1 MGLSQI
7 SKKAGLSQISTKMV
21 TGSWD
26 LVKFH
31 QKPGL
36 GQFFAKMVTGSRN
49 FNRNN
54 FFKL

>member
-1 MGLSQI
+1 MGHNQI
-7 SKKAGLSQISTKMV
+7 SKKAGLSQISTKMA
-21 TGSWD
+21 TGSGD

-36 GQFFAKMVTGSRN
+36 GQFVAKMVTGSRN